1 MLTLY
6 FRFKLKRLFA
16 NQLCLTIIVH
26 RRIYCKRLHPVTKE
40 CQDINWKFEVYFHNH
55 ICNHRTMRKG
65 KLCNDNKGHKSRDMD
80 TIKSKHILARTFQSF
95 GIAMLCVLLA
105 AK

>member
-1 MLTLY
+1 MNIRYPIYEGVYRILT
-6 FRFKLKRLFA
+6 
-16 NQLCLTIIVH
+16 
-26 RRIYCKRLHPVTKE
+26 
-40 CQDINWKFEVYFHNH
+40 
-55 ICNHRTMRKG
+55 HRTMRKG

>member
-1 MLTLY
+1 
-6 FRFKLKRLFA
+6 
-16 NQLCLTIIVH
+16 
-26 RRIYCKRLHPVTKE
+26 
-40 CQDINWKFEVYFHNH
+40 
-55 ICNHRTMRKG
+55 MRKG